1 MDLFLRFEQHFA
13 LFAFSALDGFVDD
26 APGFLFGGTDLLFR
40 NLFAVQNA
48 GREENR
54 AEHDCRDANDEA

>member
-1 MDLFLRFEQHFA
+1 MLRA
-13 LFAFSALDGFVDD
+13 VAYGFVDD

-48 GREENR
+48 GREEDR
-54 AEHDCRDANDEA
+54 AEHDCRDAKDEA